1 MYCYFCKEYISALS
15 LYGSLCDYCSNLRRC
30 VLLYKKP
37 LINTILQRH
46 LVGINLFEDN
56 ENTEKIDISL
66 GDKDKSYENE
76 MLQHQLER
84 MNDDK

>member
-1 MYCYFCKEYISALS
+1 MYCSFCKSYISVLS
-15 LYGSLCDYCSNLRRC
+15 LYGSYCSYCNNLRRV

-66 GDKDKSYENE
+66 GDKDKTNENE
-76 MLQHQLER
+76 MLQHQIDRL
-84 MNDDK
+84 NDV